1 MTSTPQKI
9 YIVFKDTKILIS
21 SEECKKLNT
30 IYQAIED
37 METDEIEFPMTE
49 YKSEIFEIMIT
60 LIKYIINQ
68 KDKTLMQQE
77 LVEKI
82 SAYSDEIV
90 FNLIMMV
97 NYLDQNEILQAGC
110 QYISNEIKKCKNPED
125 VKVRFNISTSELMS
139 EEK

>member
-1 MTSTPQKI
+1 MESTQQKI
-9 YIVFKDTKILIS
+9 YIVFKNTKILIS

-60 LIKYIINQ
+60 LIKYIISQ

>member
-1 MTSTPQKI
+1 MESTQQKI
-9 YIVFKDTKILIS
+9 YIVFKNTKILIS

>member
-1 MTSTPQKI
+1 
-9 YIVFKDTKILIS
+9 
-21 SEECKKLNT
+21 
-30 IYQAIED
+30 